1 VRQEASTTSIAA
13 ARVPIPSQ
21 YVLRLVAFNE
31 TLASYKGETETTRSR
46 ETWDGHSAGHK
57 MEANQLFLSYV
68 STTRRIVKPSEKLL
82 LFRSEPGGSHIK
94 VNFAPS
100 RRHDWRLKGAFK
112 ASSRFGGRR
121 RVHHHAHPPAAL
133 DELYYEGPE
142 ATIHLIGGLL
152 EELADQEQIL
162 GERQQ
167 RIIDAQH
174 ERNERQAAQLK
185 RVKEKLERQVCLNYR
200 LTRRIQEL
208 QAELERHERGEVR
221 RDSHNSSL
229 PPALDP
235 PGVKAHNAVRHRLRV
250 RRRTGKKVG
259 GQVGHRGSTLRRVAA
274 PDRVVTHVP
283 QSCRRCAAALSDGA
297 VTAVERRQVFELPPV
312 RVEVTEHRVET
323 RRCVACGE
331 RTKAEFPRGVRAPV
345 RYGEGVRARATYLRK
360 YQLLPFARTAEA
372 MRELFGC
379 AISPGTLHATW
390 GHCAEKL
397 VGTEARIKAALR
409 AAEVIGAD
417 ETGLRVAG
425 KSHWIHVA
433 RTDYL
438 THYGADARRGK
449 VAIEAIGILPTF
461 QGVFVH
467 GGWMAYD
474 GYRQAQHALCNV
486 HLLREL
492 VYVEEVSA
500 EQQQWTRPL
509 AELLLD
515 IKAEVGRAQGR
526 GETKLSNEQRARFT
540 ARYDR
545 LVRRAARLNPPPV
558 TGKPDALSRRYKVV
572 RAKRRDPARPLISR
586 LQSRREQVLR
596 FMTHFRIPFDNN
608 ATERDIRM
616 VKLQQKIS
624 GCFRTEEGAKAFC
637 RIRSYLST
645 ARKQGYG
652 VLTSLERAFRGKP
665 ITFNGLP
672 RPE

>member
-1 VRQEASTTSIAA
+1 VFTITLTRQ
-13 ARVPIPSQ
+13 
-21 YVLRLVAFNE
+21 
-31 TLASYKGETETTRSR
+31 
-46 ETWDGHSAGHK
+46 
-57 MEANQLFLSYV
+57 QLY
-68 STTRRIVKPSEKLL
+68 
-82 LFRSEPGGSHIK
+82 
-94 VNFAPS
+94 
-100 RRHDWRLKGAFK
+100 
-112 ASSRFGGRR
+112 
-121 RVHHHAHPPAAL
+121 
-133 DELYYEGPE
+133 ELYYEGPE
-142 ATIHLIGGLL
+142 ATIHLIEGLL
-152 EELADQEQIL
+152 KELADQEQIL

-185 RVKEKLERQVCLNYR
+185 RVKEKLERQVCLNYQ

-235 PGVKAHNAVRHRLRV
+235 PAVKAQNAVRRTRSL

-259 GQVGHRGSTLRRVAA
+259 GQVGHRGSTLRRVGR
-274 PDRVVTHVP
+274 PDRVVTYRP
-283 QSCRRCAAALSDGA
+283 QHCGRCAAALSDCR

-323 RRCVACGE
+323 RRCAACGE
-331 RTKAEFPRGVRAPV
+331 RTKAAFPREVRAPAQ
-345 RYGEGVRARATYLRK
+345 YGEGVRARATYLHK

-379 AISPGTLHATW
+379 ALSPGTLHTTRGRLA
-390 GHCAEKL
+390 GKL
-397 VGTEARIKAALR
+397 VGAEARIKAALR

-425 KSHWIHVA
+425 HSHWIHVA
-433 RTDYL
+433 RTDEL
-438 THYGADARRGK
+438 THYAADARRGK
-449 VAIEAIGILPTF
+449 LAMDAIGILPSFT
-461 QGVFVH
+461 GVCVRD
-467 GGWMAYD
+467 GWFSYD
-474 GYRQAQHALCNV
+474 EYRQARHALCNV

-492 VYVEEVSA
+492 LYVEEVAA

-509 AELLLD
+509 AKLLLD
-515 IKAEVGRAQGR
+515 IKAEVERAREQ
-526 GETKLSNEQRARFT
+526 GETKLSDKQLATFT

-545 LVRRAARLNPPPV
+545 LVKRAARLNPPPKAE
-558 TGKPDALSRRYKVV
+558 KPDVLLKRYKVV

-586 LQSRREQVLR
+586 LQTRREQVLR
-596 FMTHFRIPFDNN
+596 FMTDFRVAFDNN

-624 GCFRTEEGAKAFC
+624 GCFRTEDGAAAFC

-652 VLTSLERAFRGKP
+652 VLAALVRAFRGKP
-665 ITFNGLP
+665 IAFNGLP